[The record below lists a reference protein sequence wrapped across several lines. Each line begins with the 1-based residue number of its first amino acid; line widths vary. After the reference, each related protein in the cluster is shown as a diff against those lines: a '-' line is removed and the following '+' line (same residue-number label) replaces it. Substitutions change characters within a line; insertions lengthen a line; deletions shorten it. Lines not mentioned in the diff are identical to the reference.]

1 MTSVENTLFVVRHG
15 LTEWARDGRHTS
27 YTDIPLLAEGEADAK
42 TLARVLSKHDFSLVL
57 TSPRRRAWQTAT
69 LAGYPDAQVDQ
80 DLVEWNYGDDEGLT
94 SDAIRQARPAW
105 DMWVDGFAGDAETLD
120 DVVARAERV
129 IHRVLKAPGDVL
141 LFAHAHFLRVLVA
154 RWLEQPG
161 VLAQRFTVDPA
172 STSELA
178 WKDHR
183 RVVHRWND
191 FVD

>member
-42 TLARVLSKHDFSLVL
+42 TLSRVLSKHDFSLVL

-69 LAGYPDAQVDQ
+69 LAGYPDAQVDE

-94 SDAIRQARPAW
+94 SDEIRQARPAW
-105 DMWVDGFAGDAETLD
+105 DMWVHGFAGDAETLD

-172 STSELA
+172 STSELS

-191 FVD
+191 HVD